1 MAAEGHHTFQERGEA
16 KVALPPNQSETSK
29 DKRCE
34 PRGRGNKQGV
44 IGGKGLAGM
53 SGSTL
58 RSPTLLD
65 QVGGWLG
72 NKLQRKL
79 VQITRAT
86 KSHGPLATGKD
97 G

>member
-1 MAAEGHHTFQERGEA
+1 MLSGVRDYCKGKDAPLLLYKT
-16 KVALPPNQSETSK
+16 ETSEHKRQK
-29 DKRCE
+29 DLRLE
-34 PRGRGNKQGV
+34 DGGGAV

-58 RSPTLLD
+58 RSLMLLD

-79 VQITRAT
+79 V
-86 KSHGPLATGKD
+86 
-97 G
+97 

>member
-1 MAAEGHHTFQERGEA
+1 MGEGGG
-16 KVALPPNQSETSK
+16 
-29 DKRCE
+29 KR
-34 PRGRGNKQGV
+34 GV

-58 RSPTLLD
+58 RSLTLLD
-65 QVGGWLG
+65 QVGGGLG

-79 VQITRAT
+79 VQISRAT
-86 KSHGPLATGKD
+86 KRHGPLATGKD

>member
-1 MAAEGHHTFQERGEA
+1 MAASDCTEKEEA
-16 KVALPPNQSETSK
+16 KVVLPPQQSGTSK
-29 DKRCE
+29 DKRSE
-34 PRGRGNKQGV
+34 VRGRGSKQGV

-58 RSPTLLD
+58 RSLTLLD

-86 KSHGPLATGKD
+86 KRHGPLATGKD

>member
-1 MAAEGHHTFQERGEA
+1 M
-16 KVALPPNQSETSK
+16 
-29 DKRCE
+29 
-34 PRGRGNKQGV
+34 
-44 IGGKGLAGM
+44 LAGM

-58 RSPTLLD
+58 KNLVLLD

-79 VQITRAT
+79 VKIIRAT
-86 KSHGPLATGKD
+86 KRHGPLATGEA

>member
-1 MAAEGHHTFQERGEA
+1 MAAEGHQTFQERREA

-58 RSPTLLD
+58 RSLTLLD

-72 NKLQRKL
+72 NKLQSKL